1 MKMAERKQTK
11 PVSKPLKSSSQKVLQ
26 FEQTSSRFLT
36 ENEITNLFFGL
47 LNLIKKSVVYEKEKQ
62 YKLQL
67 NQCNKQFTNYQ
78 NIIEQKNQE
87 IAALKEKLNNN

>member
-1 MKMAERKQTK
+1 MKMAERKQIK
-11 PVSKPLKSSSQKVLQ
+11 PVSKPLKSSPQKVLQ

-67 NQCNKQFTNYQ
+67 NQCNKQFANYQ